1 MYFISKDNK
10 KEGPYTLDEVLAMR
24 LTDDMLVWKEGINWS
39 KVSELPELM
48 SVVIKTPPL
57 LPSEVQKEY
66 AAKRKALVVEV
77 KKKFAWDIVWGSLL
91 VGLLIAILLSYCL
104 AIYAETGGTNEYPI
118 YQYPGRDWFWY
129 FFPGVLA
136 IVEIVCL
143 IVAGILIFKYK
154 PEEGYK
160 VSQSQPPITY
170 DTDKGIVKIFQRSP
184 ANFGEINK
192 DDVVMIESKNPTPDG
207 KVSVDF
213 IPASNGRYVFRNNA
227 NYVFVHVTN
236 GIVSSL
242 LKVEDK

>member
-24 LTDDMLVWKEGINWS
+24 LTDDILVWKDGINWS
-39 KVSELPELM
+39 KVSELPELAP
-48 SVVIKTPPL
+48 VVIKTPPP
-57 LPSEVQKEY
+57 LPIEVQKVEVD
-66 AAKRKALVVEV
+66 KRKLQASHL
-77 KKKFAWDIVWGSLL
+77 KKKAAWDIVGGSLF
-91 VGLLIAILLSYCL
+91 VGLLVALIASYCL
-104 AIYAETGGTNEYPI
+104 ASYAETGGTNEYPI

-136 IVEIVCL
+136 IIEIVCL
-143 IVAGILIFKYK
+143 IVAGILIVKYK
-154 PEEGYK
+154 PKDGNNA
-160 VSQSQPPITY
+160 SQSQPAITY
-170 DTDKGIVKIFQRSP
+170 DTDRGIVKIFQRSP

-192 DDVVMIESKNPTPDG
+192 EDVVMIESKNPTPDG

-213 IPASNGRYVFRNNA
+213 IPASNGRYVFKDNA

-242 LKVEDK
+242 LKVEVK